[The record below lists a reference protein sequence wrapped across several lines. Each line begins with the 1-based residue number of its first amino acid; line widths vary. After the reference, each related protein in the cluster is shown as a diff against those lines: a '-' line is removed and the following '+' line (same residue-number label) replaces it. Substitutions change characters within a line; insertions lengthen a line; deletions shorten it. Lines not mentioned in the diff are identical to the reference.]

1 MVEMKLRHVDGEV
14 MSIACE
20 RKQGVSTPVSFN
32 LQAPS
37 TGYIKLREFNALAGR
52 DVAAAVKE
60 LTAKGADRF
69 VLDLRD
75 NPGGLV
81 QVRTYNTHTHTTD
94 MSGNPYGQ
102 QRCGG
107 ALRRR
112 SDGAGGVTI
121 LCVGGE

>member
-20 RKQGVSTPVSFN
+20 RKQGVSTPVSFY

-52 DVAAAVKE
+52 DVAAAVTE

-81 QVRTYNTHTHTTD
+81 QVRTCNTHTHTLQTCQLPIR
-94 MSGNPYGQ
+94 SAAVRG
-102 QRCGG
+102 RLCG
-107 ALRRR
+107 
-112 SDGAGGVTI
+112 GGVTG
-121 LCVGGE
+121 LEA